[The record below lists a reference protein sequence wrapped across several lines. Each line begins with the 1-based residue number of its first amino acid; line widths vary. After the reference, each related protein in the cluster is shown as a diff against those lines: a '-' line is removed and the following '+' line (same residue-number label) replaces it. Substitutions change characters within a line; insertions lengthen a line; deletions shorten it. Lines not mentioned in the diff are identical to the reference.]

1 VLREASESERLELSR
16 KLEDLFFNEERPY
29 DKLRLGLP
37 GWKSRF
43 YREYFGVETS
53 NEIGNLQNDMVM
65 FSLCLFTYPN
75 ESLFPFPSP
84 SLRPTKIVV
93 LLYLV
98 KVKVQNENTIRDEY
112 SIRLKKK
119 INSSYIF

>member
-1 VLREASESERLELSR
+1 
-16 KLEDLFFNEERPY
+16 
-29 DKLRLGLP
+29 
-37 GWKSRF
+37 
-43 YREYFGVETS
+43 
-53 NEIGNLQNDMVM
+53 MVM

-93 LLYLV
+93 LLDLV

-112 SIRLKKK
+112 SLRLKKK
-119 INSSYIF
+119 INSSYVSGQYRPDT